1 MRGGGLGGGG
11 AEVQCEENKDR
22 IPNPQSSPRTKSGLP
37 DLVIK
42 VAAEV
47 G

>member
-22 IPNPQSSPRTKSGLP
+22 IPNPQSSPRTKSDLP